1 MRGGALRDPFIH
13 LFFLCHFPPVRT
25 ARSVTPVRDRARARR
40 ACGACRAIV
49 EDLFTFVGR
58 RRPGRNN
65 TCELDGFTVPLSGTG
80 SEAPYFSPRH
90 SMKQFQKPF
99 VLLALMAAFGSTSAF
114 AADGTVN
121 FHGKIVA
128 TTCKI
133 DNSNIQVPLGAI
145 GIDQLAEAGRESRRV
160 PFQIALSECNEQL
173 SGVRA
178 QFEGLSHGED
188 ATLLAVGT
196 GSKDDA
202 KGVGIQ
208 LMHEDGKQ
216 IGINTESDTLQL
228 TPGSNVLNF
237 AANYVSTSD
246 QTEAGEANG
255 TASFT
260 LNYR

>member
-1 MRGGALRDPFIH
+1 
-13 LFFLCHFPPVRT
+13 
-25 ARSVTPVRDRARARR
+25 
-40 ACGACRAIV
+40 
-49 EDLFTFVGR
+49 
-58 RRPGRNN
+58 
-65 TCELDGFTVPLSGTG
+65 
-80 SEAPYFSPRH
+80 
-90 SMKQFQKPF
+90 MKQYPKHF
-99 VLLALMAAFGSTSAF
+99 VLAALLAAFGSTSAL

-145 GIDQLAEAGRESRRV
+145 GIDQLAEAGRESRHV
-160 PFQIALSECNEQL
+160 PFQIALSECNDQL

-178 QFEGLSHGED
+178 QFEGMAHGD
-188 ATLLAVGT
+188 DPTLLAIGT

-208 LMHEDGKQ
+208 LMHAGGEQ
-216 IGINTESDTLQL
+216 IGVNSETDTLQL
-228 TPGSNVLNF
+228 APGSNVLNF

-260 LNYR
+260 LHYR